1 MTDLRVEHFE
11 VAPGAQGP
19 GYAVPS
25 PPPPPPPPSP
35 GAQPAQRRSRSLL
48 FAAAVAA
55 ALIAGVAVG
64 VPLGLLSRGSGSSPS
79 STTSPSPS
87 AASAAAVQA
96 RALYQRA
103 IAAANGSAGFHYV
116 AVSRSS
122 SATQRIEGDAGQDS
136 GTQAITMGSTYG
148 PEQFSLVLVS
158 GTVYFQGNSPS
169 LQDQLGVPAANAPG
183 LAGKWISV
191 VTGDGPYGIV
201 APGITVGD
209 QVQETGLVPTST
221 TQNSTGSRILGT
233 VPAQQGATGPAHLDV
248 ASGTALPIS
257 YVATVTDGGA
267 TITSTT
273 TFSGWG
279 MAPSTTTP
287 AGAIAWSTLGA
298 SQPPGG
304 YGSGGN
310 TSQTPQA

>member
-1 MTDLRVEHFE
+1 MNDLRVEHFD

-19 GYAVPS
+19 GNAV
-25 PPPPPPPPSP
+25 PPPPPPPPPP
-35 GAQPAQRRSRSLL
+35 GHQPAQPRSRSLW

-55 ALIAGVAVG
+55 VLIAGVGVG
-64 VPLGLLSRGSGSSPS
+64 VPLGLLSRGGGSSPS
-79 STTSPSPS
+79 SGAAPAPS
-87 AASAAAVQA
+87 AASAATVQA

-103 IAAANGSAGFHYV
+103 ITAANGSPGFHYV
-116 AVSRSS
+116 AVSTGPNG
-122 SATQRIEGDAGQDS
+122 TQRIEGDAGQDG

-158 GTVYFQGNSPS
+158 GTVYFQGNSPA

-183 LAGKWISV
+183 LVGKWVSV
-191 VTGDGPYGIV
+191 STGDGPYGIV

-221 TQNSTGSRILGT
+221 TPNNTGTRILGT

-248 ASGTALPIS
+248 ASGTNLPIA
-257 YVATVTDGGA
+257 YVAAETANG
-267 TITSTT
+267 STT
-273 TFSGWG
+273 TSTATFSKWG
-279 MAPSTTTP
+279 AAPSATAS
-287 AGAIAWSTLGA
+287 AGAVAWSTLGA